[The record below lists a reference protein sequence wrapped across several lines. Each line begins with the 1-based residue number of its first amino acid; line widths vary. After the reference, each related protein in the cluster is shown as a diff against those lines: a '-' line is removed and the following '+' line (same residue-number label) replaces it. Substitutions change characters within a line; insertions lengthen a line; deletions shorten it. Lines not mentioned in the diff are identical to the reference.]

1 MRGRRTGDCWSRRA
15 TSVRRCGSSVKPLRD
30 HADQPP
36 PPELEEMTAR
46 GRNRDPCEAREFG
59 WRMRGE
65 LAFGAWGG
73 PGASLNHPRG
83 AGTAWSP
90 TRTRS
95 LAVRAAGPI
104 GRAPRRHAEPTSCT
118 WRRCAPLCGARASH
132 SSLATTSSARDHDER
147 RTPNGGFYT
156 RFGSSGGDSY
166 RRAFRPSE
174 TFRATP
180 TDDLPRSWT
189 SIKGFGQAI
198 RRVRSK
204 PWPARRRDRRRGFA
218 RRSTASQSR
227 RRARGARSPGRSP
240 SSRP

>member
-1 MRGRRTGDCWSRRA
+1 MRA

-104 GRAPRRHAEPTSCT
+104 GRAPRRHANPPHAPGGDAHRFVARERRIPP
-118 WRRCAPLCGARASH
+118 WRRPQGHVITTKGKHRMAAFTRALVLPEATPIGALSALLRHSAQRPLMTSLDPGRASR
-132 SSLATTSSARDHDER
+132 L
-147 RTPNGGFYT
+147 RTGN
-156 RFGSSGGDSY
+156 
-166 RRAFRPSE
+166 
-174 TFRATP
+174 
-180 TDDLPRSWT
+180 
-189 SIKGFGQAI
+189 
-198 RRVRSK
+198 
-204 PWPARRRDRRRGFA
+204 PAR
-218 RRSTASQSR
+218 
-227 RRARGARSPGRSP
+227 
-240 SSRP
+240 

>member
-1 MRGRRTGDCWSRRA
+1 MGA
-15 TSVRRCGSSVKPLRD
+15 TSVRRCGSSVKPLHD
-30 HADQPP
+30 HADQLP

-46 GRNRDPCEAREFG
+46 GQNRDPCEAREFG

-65 LAFGAWGG
+65 LAFGAWRG

-95 LAVRAAGPI
+95 LAVERLARSAERRDVTRNPPH
-104 GRAPRRHAEPTSCT
+104 APEGDAHRFVARERRIPP
-118 WRRCAPLCGARASH
+118 WRRPQA
-132 SSLATTSSARDHDER
+132 
-147 RTPNGGFYT
+147 
-156 RFGSSGGDSY
+156 RFGSSGDDSY

-218 RRSTASQSR
+218 RRSTASQNR
-227 RRARGARSPGRSP
+227 RRARGARSPARSP